1 VISFSGRDIS
11 ECYGGVADSVTARY
25 VGRSLQSHTA
35 TPDSHEDTSS
45 DDERFEKEQLAQD
58 RDATGIDTADVD
70 DTSAQRLVNDLVDAD
85 IVTPVPEDHVLVHE
99 PSGTAFDSS
108 TQLALYHRG
117 WIAGRDADAEG
128 E

>member
-58 RDATGIDTADVD
+58 RDATSIDTADVD
-70 DTSAQRLVNDLVDAD
+70 DTTAQRLVNDLDDVDV
-85 IVTPVPEDHVLVHE
+85 VTPVPEPQVLGHE
-99 PSGTAFDSS
+99 PSGTAFNSS

-117 WIAGRDADAEG
+117 WTAGRDVNAKG